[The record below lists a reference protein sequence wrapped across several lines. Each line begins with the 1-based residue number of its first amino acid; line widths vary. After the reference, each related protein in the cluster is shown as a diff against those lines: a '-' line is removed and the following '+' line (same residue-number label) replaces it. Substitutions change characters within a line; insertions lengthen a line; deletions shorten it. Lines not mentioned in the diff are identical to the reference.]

1 MAGAPPPDDSSL
13 VVVLLDTSLHFW
25 NAVVRSSSGLQQV
38 LSFLNSLA
46 LMNHMN
52 HLVIIA
58 SGCNSCEFLYDSLD
72 SDERAG
78 ANHQTASEKIVH
90 KLNDFVSRDATQPPK
105 FQPSLL
111 SASLSMALCYIQRAL
126 KEKIGPSKPRMLCLQ
141 ASPDAPH
148 QYIAIM
154 NAIFS
159 AQRSMV
165 PIDAC
170 MVGAQHSAFLQ
181 QAADITGGT
190 YLMPQQADSLLEYL
204 MAIHPAP
211 PLGRSGFS
219 GLTFFAAVSAT
230 NAQLTWAIYARF
242 VYQSSASNI
251 RSAQL
256 AAQALL
262 AAARSA
268 RRPPRD
274 SYTEYNTGGGRPP
287 AAVLVVL
294 VPTPRIN
301 SLRGC
306 SSRSMLG
313 SCRAAAR
320 PP

>member
-126 KEKIGPSKPRMLCLQ
+126 KEKIGPSKPRVHCYHECHLLSTAFHGANRCVHGRCSTFGL
-141 ASPDAPH
+141 SSTGRGH
-148 QYIAIM
+148 YRWNLL
-154 NAIFS
+154 NA
-159 AQRSMV
+159 A
-165 PIDAC
+165 
-170 MVGAQHSAFLQ
+170 
-181 QAADITGGT
+181 T
-190 YLMPQQADSLLEYL
+190 
-204 MAIHPAP
+204 
-211 PLGRSGFS
+211 SGFAVRVLDGNS
-219 GLTFFAAVSAT
+219 SSSPARQEWIFGPPVSAT

>member
-204 MAIHPAP
+204 MTIFTVDLHS
-211 PLGRSGFS
+211 RQFI
-219 GLTFFAAVSAT
+219 
-230 NAQLTWAIYARF
+230 QLP
-242 VYQSSASNI
+242 
-251 RSAQL
+251 RSAGVDFRASCFCHKRTIDMGYICSVCLSIFCKQHKECSTCGSSF
-256 AAQALL
+256 ASSGTK
-262 AAARSA
+262 RK
-268 RRPPRD
+268 
-274 SYTEYNTGGGRPP
+274 TP
-287 AAVLVVL
+287 A
-294 VPTPRIN
+294 
-301 SLRGC
+301 S
-306 SSRSMLG
+306 
-313 SCRAAAR
+313 
-320 PP
+320 

>member
-126 KEKIGPSKPRMLCLQ
+126 KEKIGPSKPR
-141 ASPDAPH
+141 
-148 QYIAIM
+148 
-154 NAIFS
+154 
-159 AQRSMV
+159 V